1 MEKDLEKFLNK
12 AKHIKLSESERGLM
26 RGKLEEFMWKNPIK
40 IQDKKPRQFYFA
52 FITWRVGIAV
62 FAFLLIAGSAGA
74 SVLSKNAL
82 PGEKLYTMKVGV
94 NEEVKTFF
102 AFTDE
107 AKAKVNADIAEVRLL
122 EVEKLAEQGKLD
134 RQKREKLE
142 AQFKVHA
149 DLFEEKVKK
158 IEAKDN
164 EKAENQNGAVD
175 VEEQYKKKEKNK
187 RRTEDLKNKF
197 EERLVERERAL
208 ENIRQKRNEMK
219 QIEQEQKELTEGE
232 LKESDDAE
240 DHNDQ
245 EEIEDEEEEDE
256 VEPILKE
263 VRGRMK
269 SKRSD

>member
-26 RGKLEEFMWKNPIK
+26 RGKLEEFVWQNPIK
-40 IQDKKPRQFYFA
+40 VVEKKSGRYYFS

-82 PGEKLYTMKVGV
+82 PGEKLYSMKVGV

-122 EVEKLAEQGKLD
+122 EVEKLAEKGKLD

-208 ENIRQKRNEMK
+208 ENIRQKKNEEK
-219 QIEQEQKELTEGE
+219 QKDLEQRKLDRSEDE
-232 LKESDDAE
+232 AE
-240 DHNDQ
+240 DNNNH
-245 EEIEDEEEEDE
+245 DEVESEDE

-263 VRGRMK
+263 MRGRMK
-269 SKRSD
+269 SKSREERED